1 MNSLLNKTTDQANA
15 QGPVVVSLLAT
26 ESKVLTRITDDSG
39 VDELVLENELRRRA
53 DAMTEVLQKIM
64 DRPAAPRF
72 WGLNE

>member
-15 QGPVVVSLLAT
+15 PGHVVVSLITT
-26 ESKVLTRITDDSG
+26 ESKILNRATDTSG
-39 VDELVLENELRRRA
+39 ADQLVLQDELRRRA